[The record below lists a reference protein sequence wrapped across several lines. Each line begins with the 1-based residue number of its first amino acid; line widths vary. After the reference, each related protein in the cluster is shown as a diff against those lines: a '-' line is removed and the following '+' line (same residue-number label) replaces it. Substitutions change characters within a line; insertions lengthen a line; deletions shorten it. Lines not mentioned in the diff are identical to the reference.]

1 MPTSTTSL
9 RLTPEAAIDLQL
21 HTVLSDGDWTPEA
34 LLTHLRREGFGLGA
48 ITDHDR
54 VDPIAAVQQ
63 LARDIG
69 QPLLVAVEMS
79 CAWRGGLV
87 DLLCYGFDPAR
98 QALHTL
104 AEDLQ
109 ARQRANTQGV
119 VEALARQ
126 GCVLPA
132 EALSQLLAQPS
143 CRQLHALVALLK
155 AHGYGHGEPSAGR
168 LVLEAGGAYVT
179 HAPAAVVAAA
189 HADGGVCLIAHPGRT
204 DGFVT
209 FDPTALDQFRLEA
222 AIDGLEVHYPAH
234 TPAQIADYTAYAERH
249 QLLMS
254 AGSDSHNP
262 VRPPIKYPAAVSRG
276 LLERL
281 GIEVA

>member
-1 MPTSTTSL
+1 MLTSTTSL

-54 VDPIAAVQQ
+54 VDPVAAVQQ

-79 CAWRGGLV
+79 CAWRDGLV

-119 VEALARQ
+119 VEALTRQ
-126 GCVLPA
+126 GCVFPA
-132 EALSQLLAQPS
+132 EAVTQLLAQPS

-155 AHGYGHGEPSAGR
+155 AYGYGHGEPSAGR

-179 HAPAAVVAAA
+179 HAPAAVAAAA

-209 FDPTALDQFRLEA
+209 FDPPTLDQFRLEA

-234 TPAQIADYTAYAERH
+234 TPTQIAEYTAYAERH

-254 AGSDSHNP
+254 AGSDSHSP